1 MLVEK
6 PMATSVQE
14 ATELMEAATVA
25 PGEMVCAPHVPATIA
40 LPMALPGVTPAQA
53 VQTSARRQG

>member
-1 MLVEK
+1 
-6 PMATSVQE
+6 MATSVQE